1 MNRTVVNM
9 VKVLQELKKKK
20 GNTILIMLLLI
31 LVTTFTLLF
40 VQSERGHVQ
49 TDFNENDTPSDAFEV
64 LAPTTMN
71 VTLQYLYMDG
81 EVIEEQ
87 TEETI
92 WAMEDFWAHY
102 EDWTLQTQSEERMV
116 FQKEIDDISP
126 DLKMNGYFG
135 ITEDGILSIFEGVPQ
150 DEQVIQSFFQVDTK
164 KLKSKQHSELAKGI
178 PVGDKDHYEEVLEVF
193 AEYKEA
199 EF

>member
-1 MNRTVVNM
+1 M
-9 VKVLQELKKKK
+9 VKVLQEIKKKK

-40 VQSERGHVQ
+40 VQTERGHVQ
-49 TDFNENDTPSDAFEV
+49 SDSNENNAFEV
-64 LAPTTMN
+64 LGPTTMN

-92 WAMEDFWAHY
+92 WAMEDFWAQY
-102 EDWTLQTQSEERMV
+102 EEWNLLTQSEERMV